1 MLLQHC
7 HLLAVW
13 FPSTTKTGFISQIWV
28 SQHIPLMSSLRP
40 SCTAP
45 SAHHTPV
52 SASSHQNG
60 FHISNLNRVWEISDL
75 KSHFALLISL
85 NRLKPLKSHI
95 PFRTSHEWEAKDLV
109 RIQLKLWLRV
119 QAWNN
124 HKQKGKA
131 YLWHKVLSWRGQQ
144 QSGKH
149 DDRVVR
155 WSSQ

>member
-1 MLLQHC
+1 MSAFVRSRNGFNVFIVTFMHAC
-7 HLLAVW
+7 HTLV
-13 FPSTTKTGFISQIWV
+13 STSSWKRV
-28 SQHIPLMSSLRP
+28 SHLIYEKSLR
-40 SCTAP
+40 
-45 SAHHTPV
+45 
-52 SASSHQNG
+52 G
-60 FHISNLNRVWEISDL
+60 L
-75 KSHFALLISL
+75 KSHCSFLISL